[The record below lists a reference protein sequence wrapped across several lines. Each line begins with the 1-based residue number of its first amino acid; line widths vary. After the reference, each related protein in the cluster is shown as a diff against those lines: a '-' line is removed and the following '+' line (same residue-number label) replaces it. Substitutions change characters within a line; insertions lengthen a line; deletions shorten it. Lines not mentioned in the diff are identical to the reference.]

1 MKVRILVEEE
11 DMTLLTDRLGTVT
24 TQSTSRH
31 AAETPQVTDHPEPE
45 MTQLRN
51 QYVDRQDLIRDQT
64 PPEPRD
70 SPRLNC
76 PYLATTPEPKM
87 SHLMKIPTPTRT
99 WILTWKSPQL

>member
-1 MKVRILVEEE
+1 MRTLVEGE
-11 DMTLLTDRLGTVT
+11 DMTLLTNRLGTVT

-31 AAETPQVTDHPEPE
+31 AVEIPQVTGHLEAE

-51 QYVDRQDLIRDQT
+51 QYMDHRDLIRDQT

-70 SPRLNC
+70 SPRVNC

-87 SHLMKIPTPTRT
+87 SHSMRIPTPTRT
-99 WILTWKSPQL
+99 WTLTWKNPQL